1 MVDDGAESRQ
11 GVGSTFWFEVR
22 LPVADRLADEV
33 VDEGRGDFDQRL
45 RLLLVEDNPV
55 NRELVTTLLAPF
67 DVDIDTAENGAEAVD
82 AVGATDYDLILM
94 DVQMPVMDGLTATRH
109 IRALASP
116 RASRVPIIAMTANVL
131 PEQVA
136 RCLEA
141 GMNDH
146 LGKPI
151 NPMKLVETLAR
162 WAQGGDEADRDEAK
176 SA

>member
-1 MVDDGAESRQ
+1 
-11 GVGSTFWFEVR
+11 
-22 LPVADRLADEV
+22 
-33 VDEGRGDFDQRL
+33 
-45 RLLLVEDNPV
+45 
-55 NRELVTTLLAPF
+55 VTTLLAAF
-67 DVDIDTAENGAEAVD
+67 DVDIDIAVNGAEAVE
-82 AVGATDYDLILM
+82 AVGTTEFDVILM

-131 PEQVA
+131 PEQIT

-151 NPMKLVETLAR
+151 NPGKLLETLGR
-162 WAQGGDEADRDEAK
+162 WADGGEAADEADAAR